1 MAGRADNW
9 HDGALQSRQSSGRGP
24 EGGPDERR
32 AVEGTP
38 PSVTLGNSIAGRR
51 RRRRWVKI
59 LLLGLL
65 LISVA
70 GVVAGQELGASYQP
84 VAFGDAGGGL
94 TGNIVSRHVNNFAP
108 MEGQIYV
115 PPQKAAS
122 GAYYVSL
129 TNTGPYPVTI
139 ESATLN
145 NPDNAAAPFL
155 QAEPLRDSGHAS
167 YWPLAGQAGI
177 GHGKL
182 LAGTVLH
189 PAQYIVIRLP
199 VTTAGCWMT
208 SGGYSVQSSFW
219 VRFKFLF
226 WTHLVQISWT
236 VPYDQSEGAIIA
248 HEPEPA
254 SQGGLC
260 PR

>member
-1 MAGRADNW
+1 MSIG
-9 HDGALQSRQSSGRGP
+9 
-24 EGGPDERR
+24 

-38 PSVTLGNSIAGRR
+38 PGVTDGIAIAGRQ
-51 RRRRWVKI
+51 RRRRWLI
-59 LLLGLL
+59 ALLLGLL
-65 LISVA
+65 LVLIA
-70 GVVAGQELGASYQP
+70 AVVAGQELGVSYQP
-84 VAFGDAGGGL
+84 LAFGGAGGGL

-115 PPQKAAS
+115 PPQEAAS
-122 GAYYVSL
+122 GGYFVSL
-129 TNTGPYPVTI
+129 TNTGHYPVTI

-145 NPDNAAAPFL
+145 NPDDTAAPFL
-155 QAEPLRDSGHAS
+155 QAQPLRDSGQAT
-167 YWPLAGQAGI
+167 YWPLAGTPGV

-189 PAQYIVIRLP
+189 PAQVIVIRLP
-199 VTTAGCWMT
+199 VTTAGCWMP
-208 SGGYSVQSSFW
+208 SHGYSVQFSFW
-219 VRFKFLF
+219 VRFKFLY
-226 WTHLVQISWT
+226 WTHLVQIWWT
-236 VPYDQSEGAIIA
+236 SPYDQSEGAIIA